1 MAREGRGRL
10 DSFDTMPEEGQE
22 DLRWAFDEL
31 NKPPPCRTQME
42 ILSELN
48 GRLADKGLQLISK
61 SAFNRKSLSISMA
74 ARRINDMRAVFTGIA
89 DRLTPENIDQGNVSL
104 AEFIKT
110 LIAEIVSQHE
120 GQLSAKEVKELA
132 HAFALVISGTKL
144 SGARRTQAEAIVEA
158 KRKAADAAGAV
169 ARKAGLTDA
178 TVNKLK
184 AEILGMSRAP

>member
-42 ILSELN
+42 ILSDLN
-48 GRLADKGLQLISK
+48 GRLADKGLPLISK

-74 ARRINDMRAVFTGIA
+74 ARRINESRAIFTGIA
-89 DRLTPENIDQGNVSL
+89 EHLTPENIDQGNVSL

-132 HAFALVISGTKL
+132 HAFALVISGTKI
-144 SGARRTQAEAIVEA
+144 SSTRRTHVEA
-158 KRKAADAAGAV
+158 EQDARKKAADAAGAV
-169 ARKAGLTDA
+169 ARKAGLTSA
-178 TVNKLK
+178 TVDKLK
-184 AEILGMSRAP
+184 AEILGIQRSP

>member
-10 DSFDTMPEEGQE
+10 DSFDIMPEEGQE

-31 NKPPPCRTQME
+31 NRPPPCRTQLE
-42 ILSELN
+42 ILSDLN

-74 ARRINDMRAVFTGIA
+74 ARRINESRAIFAGIA
-89 DRLTPENIDQGNVSL
+89 DRLTPENIDQGNISL

-120 GQLSAKEVKELA
+120 GELSAKEVKELA
-132 HAFALVISGTKL
+132 QAFALVM
-144 SGARRTQAEAIVEA
+144 SGAKISSTRRSHVEA
-158 KRKAADAAGAV
+158 EQDARKKAADAAGAV
-169 ARKAGLTDA
+169 ARKAGLTSA
-178 TVNKLK
+178 TVDKLK
-184 AEILGMSRAP
+184 AEILGISRTP